1 MNQIQTKSSKNFFKN
16 LISLIKGKV
25 FVINVLPVLAGYFLS
40 SHINHIPLAAHIAS
54 FFVTLIGS
62 AFVIAGALMLN
73 NWYEADL
80 DKQMERT
87 KNRPSATGEFSKKFV
102 LTLGVTTS
110 IMGFFILFFTNAEV
124 LLFSFV
130 GWFFYVVLYTFWSK
144 QKYSWNT
151 IIGAVSGCVTPLIGW
166 SVLSSSFQLIPM
178 MMALIVFIWQMPHTY
193 SIAIRRFDDYK
204 RAGFAMLPVVS
215 GVKKTKIHLLF
226 YLICLIPMP
235 FFMKS
240 LGLFFIGFMTILNI
254 GWIIL
259 SISGFATQN
268 EAHWAKWMFRYSVIH
283 MMLFLISII
292 VMSI

>member
-1 MNQIQTKSSKNFFKN
+1 MCS
-16 LISLIKGKV
+16 
-25 FVINVLPVLAGYFLS
+25 VLAGYFLS
-40 SHINHIPLAAHIAS
+40 SHINHLPLAEHIVS

-62 AFVIAGALMLN
+62 AVVIAGALMLN

-80 DKQMERT
+80 DKLMERT
-87 KNRPSATGEFSKKFV
+87 KKRPSATGEFSKKFV

-110 IMGFFILFFTNAEV
+110 IIGFLILLFTNAEV
-124 LLFSFV
+124 LLFSFI

-215 GVKKTKIHLLF
+215 GIKKTKIHLLF
-226 YLICLIPMP
+226 YLICLIPIP

-240 LGLFFIGFMTILNI
+240 LGFFFIGFMTLLNI
-254 GWIIL
+254 GWIGL
-259 SISGFATQN
+259 SLSGFTTQN
-268 EAHWAKWMFRYSVIH
+268 EEHWAKQMFKYSVIH

>member
-1 MNQIQTKSSKNFFKN
+1 MNQIQTKTPKNFFKN

-40 SHINHIPLAAHIAS
+40 SYINQVPLADHIVS
-54 FFVTLIGS
+54 FFITLIGS
-62 AFVIAGALMLN
+62 SFVIAGALMLN

-80 DKQMERT
+80 DKLMERT
-87 KNRPSATGEFSKKFV
+87 KSRPSANGEFSKKFV
-102 LTLGVTTS
+102 LSLGVTTS
-110 IMGFFILFFTNAEV
+110 ILGFLLLLFTNAEV
-124 LLFSFV
+124 LLFSFI
-130 GWFFYVVLYTFWSK
+130 GWFFYVILYTFWSK

-166 SVLSSSFQLIPM
+166 SVVSSSFQLIPM

-193 SIAIRRFDDYK
+193 AIAIKRFDDYK

-215 GVKKTKIHLLF
+215 GIKKTKIHILF
-226 YLICLIPMP
+226 YLICLIPLP

-240 LGLFFIGFMTILNI
+240 LGWLFIGFITLLNI
-254 GWIIL
+254 GWIGL
-259 SISGFATQN
+259 SLSGFTAQN
-268 EAHWAKWMFRYSVIH
+268 EEHWANRMFKYSVIH
-283 MMLFLISII
+283 MMLFLTSII

>member
-1 MNQIQTKSSKNFFKN
+1 MNQMQTKTLKSFFKN

-40 SHINHIPLAAHIAS
+40 SHINHLPLAEHIAS

-80 DKQMERT
+80 DILMERT

-110 IMGFFILFFTNAEV
+110 IIGFLILLFTNTEV
-124 LLFSFV
+124 LLFSFI

-178 MMALIVFIWQMPHTY
+178 MLALIVFIWQMPHTY
-193 SIAIRRFDDYK
+193 AIAIRRFNDYK

-215 GVKKTKIHLLF
+215 GIKKTKIHILF
-226 YLICLIPMP
+226 YLICLIPIP

-240 LGLFFIGFMTILNI
+240 LGLFFIGFMTLLNI
-254 GWIIL
+254 VWISL
-259 SISGFATQN
+259 SISGFVIKNQ
-268 EAHWAKWMFRYSVIH
+268 AHWANWMFKYSVIH